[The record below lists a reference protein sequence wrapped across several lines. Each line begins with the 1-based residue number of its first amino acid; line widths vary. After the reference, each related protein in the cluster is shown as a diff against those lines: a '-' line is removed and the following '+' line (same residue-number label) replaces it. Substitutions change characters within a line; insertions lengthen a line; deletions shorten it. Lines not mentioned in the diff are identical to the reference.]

1 MSTITLDQITAAAAT
16 IADEPKAQGEAMAAI
31 ILELSKP
38 VSTPVST
45 PTIARKRTSRK
56 ARKAKPTIAPVA
68 ATPTIA
74 KGDKSPNWKGQMM
87 LSGKGTATNGQVK
100 WLVSNGVKPATA
112 KKLSMVAASNMRAKL
127 TGKIA

>member
-16 IADEPKAQGEAMAAI
+16 ITQEPKAQGEAMAAI
-31 ILELSKP
+31 IMEIAKP

-45 PTIARKRTSRK
+45 PTIARKRSRK
-56 ARKAKPTIAPVA
+56 ARKAKPTIVAKPVA
-68 ATPTIA
+68 KPAT
-74 KGDKSPNWKGQMM
+74 KGAQKANWKGQMM

-112 KKLSMVAASNMRAKL
+112 KGLSMCAASDMRAKL

>member
-45 PTIARKRTSRK
+45 PTIAPAK

-87 LSGKGTATNGQVK
+87 LSGKGTATTGQVK